1 MKKILLVIEREFITR
16 VKKKSFII
24 MTILVPVLF
33 AGLMIVPTLLK
44 DIKSDKEKKIAVF
57 DETGKI
63 GHELVDIGTMK
74 FEVANKSLDELKKEL
89 QNENYYAILS
99 VENGD
104 STRAVGNLMLISQK
118 AIGMDVQETV
128 KVQLKK
134 IVEKIELQK
143 YDISPEVLAVLQQQ
157 LNFKTILLD
166 ESGDEKESHTAALMG
181 LAMIC
186 GIIIF
191 FIVFM
196 FGVQIM
202 RSVIEE
208 KSNRIIEIIISSIK
222 PIQLMLGK
230 IIGVAL
236 VVITQMLIWIVVIG
250 IILVIG
256 ESQFAEQIAVIKSYI
271 HGVPVG
277 TLLTCFIIYLILG
290 YLLYASMFAA
300 VGSAADNETDTQ
312 QLQTIVTVPIMIGYF
327 VMIIVSM
334 NPENP
339 LAFWTSMIP
348 FTSPMVMLARIP
360 YGVPAWE
367 IALSI
372 ALLIATFILITWV
385 AARIYRVGI
394 LMYGKKASFKEL
406 IKWMRYK
413 N

>member
-33 AGLMIVPTLLK
+33 AGLMIVSTLLK

-104 STRAVGNLMLISQK
+104 SARTVGNLMLISQK

-143 YDISPEVLAVLQQQ
+143 YDISPEVLAILQQE

-250 IILVIG
+250 IILIIG

-290 YLLYASMFAA
+290 YLLYASLFAA